1 MHKNIILET
10 DSYKLT
16 HKDMYQ
22 KGTEVVYSYFEARG
36 GYSDYTVFFGLQS
49 IIKEWLVGQ
58 VVTQENIDEARE
70 YVGANIG
77 DAPNNLDGWQYIVDE
92 HNGYLPIRIK
102 AVSEGTPVPVH
113 NVLMTVE
120 NTDPKCFWLTNAL
133 ESILTHVWYP
143 TNVATLSRNVK
154 TLIQRAY
161 GDTSDTDDVS
171 LMLQD
176 FGYRG
181 ATTPEA
187 AAIGGAG
194 HLVNFLGTDTVP
206 ALRLAHEHYNASLEG
221 LGLSVPATEHSI
233 MTSLGREGE
242 YKIVDQLLENYP
254 TGILSVVA
262 DSYNIYKFVT
272 EMSTTYKNNIVNR
285 DGVFVIRPDSV
296 TTDHDTPARLMVW
309 IMDALWEAFGGTVNS
324 KGYKVLPP
332 QVRVLWGDG
341 IDYDGI
347 SHIIDA
353 LKIHAYSIENVACF
367 GMGGGL
373 LQKHNRDTHKFA
385 FKCSAQKRNGE
396 WHDVFK
402 DPIGGT
408 KTSKKGRLKLSVVHP
423 LNEDGELP
431 EHYETR
437 RDDGWYDDDTFLN
450 DILITVFENG
460 KLTNEI
466 NFDTIRSNAA

>member
-22 KGTEVVYSYFEARG
+22 PDTEVVYSYFEARG
-36 GYSDYTVFFGLQS
+36 GYSDFTVFFGLQS

-58 VVTQENIDEARE
+58 VVTQENIDEARK

-77 DAPNNLDGWQYIVDE
+77 DAPNNIEGWQYILDE
-92 HNGYLPIRIK
+92 HDGRLPIRIK
-102 AVSEGTPVPVH
+102 AVAEGTKVPVS

-133 ESILTHVWYP
+133 ESLLTHVWYP
-143 TNVATLSRNVK
+143 INVATLSKNVK
-154 TLIQRAY
+154 NMIQRAFD
-161 GDTSDTDDVS
+161 DTADSDGA
-171 LMLQD
+171 LEFMLHD

-181 ATTPEA
+181 ATTPET
-187 AAIGGAG
+187 AAIGGSG
-194 HLVNFLGTDTVP
+194 HLVNFVGTDTLP
-206 ALRLAHEHYNASLEG
+206 ALRLANEHYNAELEG

-242 YKIVDQLLENYP
+242 YEVVDQLFESYP

-262 DSYNIYKFVT
+262 DSYNIYKFVAQAG
-272 EMSTTYKNNIVNR
+272 STYKKQILER
-285 DGVFVIRPDSV
+285 DGVFVIRPDST
-296 TTDHDTPARLMVW
+296 TTDHDTPERLMLW
-309 IMDALWEAFGGTVNS
+309 IMRDLEAHFGMLENS

-341 IDYDGI
+341 IGYDGI
-347 SHIIDA
+347 KKIIDT
-353 LKIHAYSIENVACF
+353 LQLNAYSIENIACF

-385 FKCSAQKRNGE
+385 FKCSAQLRGGK
-396 WHDVFK
+396 WYDIFK
-402 DPIGGT
+402 DPIGS
-408 KTSKKGRLKLSVVHP
+408 SKRSKAGRLALIKATKDDKFIFLTVGQDHP
-423 LNEDGELP
+423 V
-431 EHYETR
+431 YEEGG
-437 RDDGWYDDDTFLN
+437 DQLV
-450 DILITVFENG
+450 TVFENG
-460 KLTNEI
+460 ELTNEI
-466 NFDTIRSNAA
+466 DFATIRENANR